1 MAEIPSQE
9 ENIKKYGS
17 ALSKYVAHDV
27 MTKKLRDVR
36 KPLEGRFGAY
46 FADSLDE
53 ANMMN

>member
-17 ALSKYVAHDV
+17 GLSKYVAHDV